1 MTTTGGGFAVTVA
14 GGAGV
19 AVIVTG
25 GAVGGRGAIVLVRVL
40 VLTLERVV
48 PGLAVPAVRVPHPAR
63 TATAMAPTD
72 IATADR
78 AFMVPAWGGW
88 FWLPAAEPDQNAS
101 TAVGGLVVQQDD
113 RQLFVPGPARSLP
126 TAFGEDQHFGEPLPR
141 GILPGRDRRPTA
153 LLNQHRGVHRVSGCS
168 GWCRPRPGRCRR

>member
-48 PGLAVPAVRVPHPAR
+48 PGLAVPAVRVPHP
-63 TATAMAPTD
+63 
-72 IATADR
+72 
-78 AFMVPAWGGW
+78 G
-88 FWLPAAEPDQNAS
+88 
-101 TAVGGLVVQQDD
+101 QDCYCD
-113 RQLFVPGPARSLP
+113 GSY
-126 TAFGEDQHFGEPLPR
+126 
-141 GILPGRDRRPTA
+141 
-153 LLNQHRGVHRVSGCS
+153 
-168 GWCRPRPGRCRR
+168 